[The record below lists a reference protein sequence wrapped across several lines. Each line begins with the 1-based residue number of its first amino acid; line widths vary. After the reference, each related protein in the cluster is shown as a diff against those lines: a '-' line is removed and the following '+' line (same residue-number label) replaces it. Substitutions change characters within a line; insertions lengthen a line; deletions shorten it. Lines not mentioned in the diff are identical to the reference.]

1 VTDPKSTSVDP
12 VVGAIPGERH
22 VSEVAGAG
30 PRMSQRAGIS
40 AIVAGGAI
48 LCGIVFLKGE
58 KPQLTPQPA
67 PQLTPRATVNYE
79 APAASVTPPPAS
91 PLPPTLP
98 PAPGPTTTP
107 LSHTPAPKPSRLLIF
122 NAAGHNN
129 TPSGQ
134 AAPNPYSTLALPA
147 GLSSTPGALHNADAN
162 AFGQANG
169 SGQAGQGGQGSDM
182 QSRLTPTRLTGVSAN
197 LLRNQPYLLTMG
209 AVVPCVLQT
218 AMDSTLP
225 GFVTCMIPQ
234 DIQGKTGL
242 TLLDRGTKVVGEFK
256 GGVSQGIE
264 RMFVV
269 WSRAETPQGVIINLD
284 SPATDTLGRSG
295 MLGEIDSHFWKR
307 FGGALL
313 LTTVQG
319 AIQAGVA
326 SASKS
331 GTTTISTGQTESII
345 AETLRGSINIAP
357 TIRKNQG
364 ELVSIFVARDL
375 DFSSVYSVQLTPRAN
390 VVERQNSIKPAP

>member
-1 VTDPKSTSVDP
+1 MTDSKPTSTPPSGP
-12 VVGAIPGERH
+12 AISPIPGERH

-30 PRMSQRAGIS
+30 PRLSQRAGIG

-58 KPQLTPQPA
+58 KPQLTPQDA
-67 PQLTPRATVNYE
+67 PQLTPRTMVSYE
-79 APAASVTPPPAS
+79 APAASATPPPP
-91 PLPPTLP
+91 PLPPP
-98 PAPGPTTTP
+98 PMPTPVAAAP
-107 LSHTPAPKPSRLLIF
+107 SHTPAPKPPRLLIY
-122 NAAGHNN
+122 NAAGSNN
-129 TPSGQ
+129 APSGQ
-134 AAPNPYSTLALPA
+134 SPNPYGAMALPV
-147 GLSSTPGALHNADAN
+147 GLSG
-162 AFGQANG
+162 G
-169 SGQAGQGGQGSDM
+169 SGAFPGVGVNGQGQQGGQASDL
-182 QSRLTPTRLTGVSAN
+182 QSRLTPTRLTGVTAN
-197 LLRNQPYLLTMG
+197 VLRSQPYLLTMG
-209 AVVPCVLQT
+209 AIVPCVLQT

-264 RMFVV
+264 RIFVV
-269 WSRAETPQGVIINLD
+269 WTRAETPQGVIINLD

-295 MLGEIDSHFWKR
+295 MPGEIDRHFWQR

-313 LTTVQG
+313 MTTING

-326 SASKS
+326 SASKN
-331 GTTTISTGQTESII
+331 GTTTINTGQTESII
-345 AETLRGSINIAP
+345 AETLRGTINIPP
-357 TIRKNQG
+357 TIRKHQG

-375 DFSSVYSVQLTPRAN
+375 DFSSVYSVQPTPTHN
-390 VVERQNSIKPAP
+390 VAAPQNSYKPSP